1 MRSCPG
7 GSISSDVLRAAMT
20 NQEAPAVGLV
30 GLINYRIVVAPINS
44 IAAGWALLGFAGKNR

>member
-1 MRSCPG
+1 
-7 GSISSDVLRAAMT
+7 MT

-44 IAAGWALLGFAGKNR
+44 IAAGWALLGFAGKDR